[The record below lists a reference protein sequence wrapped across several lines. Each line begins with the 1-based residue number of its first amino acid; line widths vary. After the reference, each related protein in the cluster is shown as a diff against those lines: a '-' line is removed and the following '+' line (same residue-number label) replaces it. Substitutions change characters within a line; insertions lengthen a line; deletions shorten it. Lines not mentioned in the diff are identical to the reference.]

1 MCVCHAAPGGDLCP
15 AAGRDG
21 NVVWRRPDSLYAHGY
36 IAARS
41 FHGLHAQQPQLLFRG
56 LMFIH
61 RALVGRPM
69 PLPVLP
75 VLLTYIQYIYTQ
87 ASLIKEVHEE
97 KERRNAKQRRK
108 LFVSLKLRV
117 ILFFLHCILAY
128 LLTTIYIIY
137 LLLL

>member
-1 MCVCHAAPGGDLCP
+1 MCLCVQFDMFLVAVINSLIFTLCVCVCHAAPGGDLCP

-75 VLLTYIQYIYTQ
+75 VLLTYIQYIYKHRL
-87 ASLIKEVHEE
+87 LIKEVHEE
-97 KERRNAKQRRK
+97 KEMPSSAENCLCR
-108 LFVSLKLRV
+108 
-117 ILFFLHCILAY
+117 
-128 LLTTIYIIY
+128 
-137 LLLL
+137 